1 MNRFLEF
8 GELVVECGCA
18 TASQVRMAR
27 MERSRLRREKR
38 REVLLA
44 ELLLETGAITTQQL
58 VALLERGRGYREQ
71 RGSRPLFG
79 DVAVARGY
87 ASPLH
92 LYLALQAQLQEVARE
107 VSPRPLGEIM
117 VERGNLTRREVEDVL
132 GYLASLE
139 ASESRV
145 RPTKAPTERMRVPAP
160 RAMAPRAA
168 APREQPLVGDFMR
181 PPVAVAPD
189 ATVGEAI
196 DVAQDED
203 VDAVLVMRG
212 RDLVG
217 TVALWDMLDPDPRVP
232 VARVMSTAHA
242 RVSARTSADEAA
254 RILHEG
260 DQACLAVI
268 VRGAVAGVV
277 TPAELRSAGVAADRL
292 ANPVPYE
299 ELGGGGGGD

>member
-1 MNRFLEF
+1 M
-8 GELVVECGCA
+8 
-18 TASQVRMAR
+18 
-27 MERSRLRREKR
+27 
-38 REVLLA
+38 
-44 ELLLETGAITTQQL
+44 
-58 VALLERGRGYREQ
+58 
-71 RGSRPLFG
+71 
-79 DVAVARGY
+79 
-87 ASPLH
+87 
-92 LYLALQAQLQEVARE
+92 
-107 VSPRPLGEIM
+107 
-117 VERGNLTRREVEDVL
+117 
-132 GYLASLE
+132 
-139 ASESRV
+139 
-145 RPTKAPTERMRVPAP
+145 
-160 RAMAPRAA
+160 
-168 APREQPLVGDFMR
+168 
-181 PPVAVAPD
+181 
-189 ATVGEAI
+189 
-196 DVAQDED
+196 
-203 VDAVLVMRG
+203 DAVLVMRG